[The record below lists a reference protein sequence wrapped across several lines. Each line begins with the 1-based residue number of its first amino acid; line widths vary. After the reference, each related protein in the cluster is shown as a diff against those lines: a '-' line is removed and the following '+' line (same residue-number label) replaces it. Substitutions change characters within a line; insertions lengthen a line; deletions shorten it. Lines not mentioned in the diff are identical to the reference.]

1 MRVLYNLLLN
11 DPRLLFIIHLA
22 SYNQTYINYL
32 VGLEIVK
39 VLILSESEVLSPLR
53 SHLSNMRATLNKKVD
68 NIREKSIMSFMK
80 RKKDIF
86 FLKIK

>member
-68 NIREKSIMSFMK
+68 NIREKSVLAFMK
-80 RKKDIF
+80 RRKDIF
-86 FLKIK
+86 LFKIK